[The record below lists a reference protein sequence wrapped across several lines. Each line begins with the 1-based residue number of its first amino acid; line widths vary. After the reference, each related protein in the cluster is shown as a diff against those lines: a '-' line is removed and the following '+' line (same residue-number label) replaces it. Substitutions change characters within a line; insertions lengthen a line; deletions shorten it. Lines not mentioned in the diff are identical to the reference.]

1 MPPLS
6 RRSID
11 WKKRL
16 PRTRCRSHST
26 AACRPCEVTLTEYPK
41 RDFSLVDVCRTGT
54 TKGTGLAALAG
65 HFGVEQAEVMAVGD
79 NHNDRDM
86 LEWAGTGVVMGNAEP
101 ALKIPGFHLTG
112 TNDEAGLAQAID
124 LFIP

>member
-1 MPPLS
+1 
-6 RRSID
+6 
-11 WKKRL
+11 
-16 PRTRCRSHST
+16 
-26 AACRPCEVTLTEYPK
+26 
-41 RDFSLVDVCRTGT
+41 
-54 TKGTGLAALAG
+54 
-65 HFGVEQAEVMAVGD
+65 MAVGD